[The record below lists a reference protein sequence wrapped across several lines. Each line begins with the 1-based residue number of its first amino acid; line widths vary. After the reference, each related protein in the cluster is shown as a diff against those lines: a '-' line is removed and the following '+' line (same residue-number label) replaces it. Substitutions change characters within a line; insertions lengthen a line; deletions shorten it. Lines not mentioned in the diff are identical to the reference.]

1 MLRQH
6 NPPLLQPLARM
17 SLPSSEGYSGEF
29 EHVLDWRAALHRRWL
44 VDRGEAFKESIWWGL
59 GSLIIPLVGLI
70 FAIMNFAENKIPLLL
85 YVIGIVVLF
94 VGGAFSGQAPVV
106 AP

>member
-1 MLRQH
+1 MFWIGA
-6 NPPLLQPLARM
+6 LLCIVGGLWI
-17 SLPSSEGYSGEF
+17 
-29 EHVLDWRAALHRRWL
+29 V
-44 VDRGEAFKESIWWGL
+44 VNAFKESIWWGL
-59 GSLIIPLVGLI
+59 GSLLIPLVGLI

-94 VGGAFSGQAPVV
+94 VGGAFSGQPPVV